1 MSKTKTRFALA
12 DTLTRSAWER
22 VLYEANLGRT
32 DTEIARLYFI
42 DRVPQI
48 EIAAELG
55 FERKTI
61 GARLRQI
68 EQRVERAWAE
78 IGHRMDTE
86 RTVTAPVEYGKTI

>member
-1 MSKTKTRFALA
+1 MSRRRTKFALVEE
-12 DTLTRSAWER
+12 LTRSEWEK

-55 FERKTI
+55 FVRKTV

-68 EQRVERAWAE
+68 EQRVAQVCEKERQ
-78 IGHRMDTE
+78 
-86 RTVTAPVEYGKTI
+86 KTGQNGT